1 MFSTLNYASVN
12 AIDRGARIINGRV
25 EEASIEVIEE
35 AGRSTQEDGEQS
47 SDPVPVDSST
57 NHTIKPSAN
66 SKSPIDILLELTGSS
81 SKTDKPSIE
90 QILITAGVGILT
102 RVGLSIMTVSAI
114 RKKNRK

>member
-1 MFSTLNYASVN
+1 MFSTLNYAPVS
-12 AIDRGARIINGRV
+12 AIDRGARIIDGRV
-25 EEASIEVIEE
+25 EE

-57 NHTIKPSAN
+57 NHTIKPAAN
-66 SKSPIDILLELTGSS
+66 SKSPTDILLELTGSS

-102 RVGLSIMTVSAI
+102 LVGLSIMTVSAI